1 MYVLDI
7 FYFQILKKCKI
18 NDVFFKKIER
28 NQVDGDN
35 DDDDDDYDYK
45 MILQI
50 VVYYVLKFQYFV
62 VL

>member
-1 MYVLDI
+1 MYWIYFI
-7 FYFQILKKCKI
+7 FRFKKKCKI

-35 DDDDDDYDYK
+35 DDDDDDYDFK
-45 MILQI
+45 MKLQI

>member
-7 FYFQILKKCKI
+7 FFFQILKKCKI

-35 DDDDDDYDYK
+35 DDDDDDYDFK
-45 MILQI
+45 MKLQI
-50 VVYYVLKFQYFV
+50 VAYYVLKFQYFV

>member
-7 FYFQILKKCKI
+7 FFFQILKKCKI

-35 DDDDDDYDYK
+35 DDDDYDYDFK

>member
-1 MYVLDI
+1 M
-7 FYFQILKKCKI
+7 
-18 NDVFFKKIER
+18 FFKKIER

-35 DDDDDDYDYK
+35 DDDDDDYDFK
-45 MILQI
+45 MKLQI